1 MKIYIA
7 VDMEGISGIYSPD
20 YVLTTGRHYSIGQRL
35 LTADVNAAVR
45 GAFDGGAD
53 EVIVADVHGGSGNIL
68 VENLDPRAL
77 LLAGGH
83 FPCRFPFLDDK
94 VDGMFLIG
102 YHAMAGTRM
111 ANLEHTMSS
120 ASWHRF
126 CVNGTPYGEV
136 EIDAEIAAECNV
148 PVVMVSGDDKLC
160 EESLAWLGNIEAA
173 MVKQGLARQSALCLS
188 PAKGNEVVY
197 THARRAV
204 ERLVSGEHFQL
215 PEVPSPVTVTLT
227 YKMVPDADAANVYGT
242 RRIDGYTVET
252 PCEHLSDMFKG
263 IWNVHDVEQKI
274 HAPLTCSPKTE
285 Q

>member
-7 VDMEGISGIYSPD
+7 VDMEGISGIYSPE
-20 YVLTTGRHYSIGQRL
+20 YVMTSGRHYAAGQRL

-77 LLAGGH
+77 LLAGNH
-83 FPCRFPFLDDK
+83 LPSRFPFLDAS

-136 EIDAEIAAECNV
+136 EIDAEIAAECGV
-148 PVVMVSGDDKLC
+148 PVIMVSGDDKLC
-160 EESLAWLGNIEAA
+160 EESRAWLGNIETA

-188 PAKGNEVVY
+188 PARGNEVVY
-197 THARRAV
+197 SHARRAV
-204 ERLVSGEHFQL
+204 ERLAVGEKFAL
-215 PEVPSPVTVTLT
+215 PEIPSPAIVALT
-227 YKMVPDADAANVYGT
+227 YKMVPDADAANVPGT

-252 PCEHLSDMFKG
+252 PCEHLSDMFRG
-263 IWNVHDVEQKI
+263 IWSVHGIEQKI
-274 HAPLTCSPKTE
+274 K
-285 Q
+285 